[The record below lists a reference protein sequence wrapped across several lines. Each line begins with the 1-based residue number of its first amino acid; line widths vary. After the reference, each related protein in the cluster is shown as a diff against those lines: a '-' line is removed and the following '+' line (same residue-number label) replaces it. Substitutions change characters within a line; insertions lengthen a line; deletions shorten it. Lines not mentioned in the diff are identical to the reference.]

1 MWIDIWNSLRR
12 LPLWV
17 QLWIWV
23 VLVPINLAS
32 LAAWT
37 APFGPLIAVL
47 AIGGMAPNLVLLIVQ
62 RGFSR
67 AMAWSHL
74 LLWPPLVALLGWG
87 LWSGLWTGGLAWLLM
102 ALLVVD
108 SVSLGFDLRDAR
120 DWWRGARAV
129 A

>member
-47 AIGGMAPNLVLLIVQ
+47 AIGGMAPNLVLLIAQ

-87 LWSGLWTGGLAWLLM
+87 LWSGQWSGGLAWLLLG
-102 ALLVVD
+102 LLAVD